1 MRCNWLL
8 IILNFAHE
16 NEYIKFY
23 SFFILRLK
31 HYLAMKNSSLNKL
44 LLLFFLIV
52 TFSGC
57 DLNTENK
64 VPEDNY
70 LVDFVKHKT
79 YTVDEIKAQLSFYV
93 AVYPELKTILDNLKT
108 GVEVYKITYKTKFK
122 GNEIIASGLVSVPLA
137 SGSYPIMSY
146 QNGTNTL
153 HSNAPSVSPDNQIYQ
168 LLEFVASAGFIV
180 SVPDYLGFGASD
192 NMFHPYFDKK
202 STVESITDMLWAVK
216 ELANNYL
223 EAIPK
228 SDLYIMGYSQGGWA
242 TMQLQEYIEKNF
254 SSEFTVKASSCGA
267 GGYDVRYINDYVL
280 AQTEYPMP
288 YYIGYLFN
296 SYLQMGDITNP
307 ATDIFKSPYSER
319 ILKLYDGTKSGE
331 EINAQLTTKVAD
343 LFTAEYLTGAN
354 SNSKFASVI
363 TSLNKNSISAW
374 KTNIPTMIL
383 HGTADTYVPY
393 KVSENIYNDF
403 LAKGVSKNTVIL
415 VPIPGAGHN
424 SAILPASVASI
435 NWFIGLIN
443 NKAI

>member
-1 MRCNWLL
+1 
-8 IILNFAHE
+8 
-16 NEYIKFY
+16 
-23 SFFILRLK
+23 
-31 HYLAMKNSSLNKL
+31 MKNRTFFRLI
-44 LLLFFLIV
+44 LLFTLIY

-57 DLNTENK
+57 DLTNNNK

-79 YTVDEIKAQLSFYV
+79 YTVADIKATLNIYV
-93 AVYPELKTILDNLKT
+93 VIYPELQTIIDNLQH
-108 GVEVYKITYKTKFK
+108 GVEVYKITYKTNFK
-122 GNEIIASGLVSVPLA
+122 GKEITASGLVSVPIT

-153 HSNAPSVSPDNQIYQ
+153 HSDAPSVNPDNQLYQ

-180 SVPDYLGFGASD
+180 SVPDYLGFGSSA
-192 NMFHPYFDKK
+192 NMYHPYFDKK
-202 STVESITDMLWAVK
+202 STVESVTDMLWAVK

-223 EAIPK
+223 QVVPK
-228 SDLYIMGYSQGGWA
+228 NDLYLMGYSQGGWA
-242 TMQLQEYIEKNF
+242 TMQLQKYIEENYQ
-254 SSEFTVKASSCGA
+254 SEFNLKASSCGA

-307 ATDIFKSPYSER
+307 PTDIFKSPYSER

-343 LFTAEYLTGAN
+343 LFTAEYRTGAN
-354 SNSKFASVI
+354 SNTKFASVI
-363 TSLNKNSISAW
+363 ISLNKNSISAW
-374 KTNIPTMIL
+374 KTTVPTMIY

-393 KVSENIYNDF
+393 QVSENIYNDF
-403 LAKGVSKNTVIL
+403 LAKGVPKSTVTL

-424 SAILPASVASI
+424 TAILPSGVASI
-435 NWFIGLIN
+435 NWFIGL
-443 NKAI
+443 NKGK